1 MLFSK
6 CYSPYCWTSPPVS
19 PSNDALHLQTL
30 LHLLD
35 LRAPLNTVDSGP
47 HRICL
52 LFQHDLVSLKLLW
65 SFFQNHFLPAEIPG
79 TAAFSRWYHLW
90 PKRELEQD
98 YDLLVSMWTFITGM
112 IADVLVLG
120 IKIICVWTDHPKT
133 LFKGDKRFPEL
144 IFWGKMPP
152 PCPLPLC

>member
-6 CYSPYCWTSPPVS
+6 CYRSSHCYTSPPVS
-19 PSNDALHLQTL
+19 PSNDALHFQAL

-35 LRAPLNTVDSGP
+35 LRAPLNTV
-47 HRICL
+47 
-52 LFQHDLVSLKLLW
+52 LFQHDLVPLKLRW
-65 SFFQNHFLPAEIPG
+65 SFFQKHFLPAEIPG
-79 TAAFSRWYHLW
+79 TVAFSRWYHLW

-144 IFWGKMPP
+144 SFWVKMPP